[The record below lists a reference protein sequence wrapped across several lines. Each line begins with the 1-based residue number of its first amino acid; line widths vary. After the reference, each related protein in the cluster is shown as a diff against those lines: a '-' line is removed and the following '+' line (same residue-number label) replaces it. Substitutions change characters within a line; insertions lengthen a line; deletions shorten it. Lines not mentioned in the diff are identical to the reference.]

1 MFNVIQNYY
10 IYANDLTES
19 YLTKIS
25 DMATNSTSIPEEVL
39 ALLDAAGFE
48 KAVYSNLKT
57 QPRVTCLKD
66 AYDFTAEVFF
76 SHFGYARYSGYVSFM
91 TARNNR
97 MRRDR
102 LKRVSSACK

>member
-25 DMATNSTSIPEEVL
+25 DMANSTSIPDEVL

-66 AYDFTAEVFF
+66 AYDFTEEVFF
-76 SHFGYARYSGYVSFM
+76 SHFGRSRYSGYISFM
-91 TARNNR
+91 NARNNR
-97 MRRDR
+97 MCRDR
-102 LKRVSSACK
+102 RKRVSSACK